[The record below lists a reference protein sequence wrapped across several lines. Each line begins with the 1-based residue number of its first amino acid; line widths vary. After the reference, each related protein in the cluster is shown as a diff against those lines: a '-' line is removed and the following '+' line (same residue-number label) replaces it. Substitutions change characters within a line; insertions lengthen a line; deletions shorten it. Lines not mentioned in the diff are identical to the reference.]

1 METTIPVHR
10 QATALLEGMGFS
22 FNRAN
27 KHLFI
32 DKLKGRDG
40 KKCDINMS
48 ARKTVKRPPDRDP
61 EVRGQEKGLFELKKN
76 WYVLKNVN
84 YIHSLHNMNTVFF
97 NRH

>member
-1 METTIPVHR
+1 MHR

-32 DKLKGRDG
+32 DKLKRRDG

-61 EVRGQEKGLFELKKN
+61 EVRGQEKGLFEGG
-76 WYVLKNVN
+76 
-84 YIHSLHNMNTVFF
+84 SLISEEHILTTAHWMERFA
-97 NRH
+97 HK